1 MQTKQGEYDMEKEI
15 KLEDVQKELKELRK
29 EMVKLNKR
37 IDLESNKL
45 YNVIDNV
52 EFQLINKIEE
62 NHMDLEFQIASIS

>member
-1 MQTKQGEYDMEKEI
+1 MEKEI
-15 KLEDVQKELKELRK
+15 KLEEVHKELKELRK

-62 NHMDLEFQIASIS
+62 NHMDLEFQIASVL

>member
-1 MQTKQGEYDMEKEI
+1 MEKEI

-37 IDLESNKL
+37 IDLEINKL

-52 EFQLINKIEE
+52 EFQLNNKIEE
-62 NHMDLEFQIASIS
+62 NHMDLEFQIASVL